1 MKLFIAHLKLQL
13 KNTFRNPA
21 FWIPTVLFPMMFYV
35 FFGSSMSPEGI
46 YSKYAIASFCVYA
59 VVGVAFYQFGA
70 GIAQAREEEFSTWVK
85 TLPKSAIASALS
97 QAFSAMILAIGA
109 VLLVIAASHIF
120 GKSQLSFE
128 ATIAVIAVCLII
140 SIPAALMGIALGYST
155 SAKAASALANL
166 IFLPLAFLGGLWLP
180 PIALPEIIKSISIWT
195 PTRQMG
201 EFAWAAVTLDLPN
214 INYILG
220 LGAYTIGFAI
230 LVIFLI
236 RRDGK
241 KRFG

>member
-21 FWIPTVLFPMMFYV
+21 FWIPTMLFPMMFYV
-35 FFGSSMSPEGI
+35 FFGSTMSPDGI
-46 YSKYAIASFCVYA
+46 YSEYAIASFCVYA

-70 GIAQAREEEFSTWVK
+70 GIAQAREEEFNTWVK
-85 TLPKSAIASALS
+85 TLPKSSFASALAK
-97 QAFSAMILAIGA
+97 AFSAMILAIGA

-120 GKSQLSFE
+120 GKAQLSFNS
-128 ATIAVIAVCLII
+128 TVAVIAVCFLI
-140 SIPAALMGIALGYST
+140 SIPAALMGIALGYAT

-166 IFLPLAFLGGLWLP
+166 IFLPLAFLGGLWIP
-180 PIALPEIIKSISIWT
+180 PIALPEIVKSISIWT
-195 PTRQMG
+195 PIRQMG
-201 EFAWAAVTLDLPN
+201 EFAWAAITLDLPN
-214 INYILG
+214 MNYILG
-220 LGAYTIGFAI
+220 LGAYTIGLVV
-230 LVIFLI
+230 LVIFLV